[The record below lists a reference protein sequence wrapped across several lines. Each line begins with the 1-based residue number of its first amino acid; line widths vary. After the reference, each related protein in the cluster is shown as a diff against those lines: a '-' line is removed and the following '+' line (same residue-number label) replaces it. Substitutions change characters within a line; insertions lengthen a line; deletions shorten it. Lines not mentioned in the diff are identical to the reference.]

1 MLFRSDDASLDTVK
15 KLETDAVSARIAQEG
30 MTGQVEAIDGDTVHF
45 LIHSSY
51 WFQGN
56 QLKPGQ
62 PVQLRTTD
70 SQFNPTGDAIEAEL
84 LTRKNLGTYGS
95 GVNETTLK
103 LKNPADAKKL
113 AVWKKSQVARLSGK

>member
-1 MLFRSDDASLDTVK
+1 
-15 KLETDAVSARIAQEG
+15 
-30 MTGQVEAIDGDTVHF
+30 MTGQVEAVDGDTVHF

-51 WFQGN
+51 WLQGN

-62 PVQLRTTD
+62 PVQLRATD
-70 SQFNPTGDAIEAEL
+70 AQFNPTGDPIEAEL

-103 LKNPADAKKL
+103 LKNPTDAKKL
-113 AVWKKSQVARLSGK
+113 AAWKKSQFARLSGK

>member
-1 MLFRSDDASLDTVK
+1 VAS
-15 KLETDAVSARIAQEG
+15 RIARDG
-30 MTGQVEAIDGDTVHF
+30 LTGQIELVTGDTVHF

-62 PVQLRTTD
+62 TVQLRATD
-70 SQFNPTGDAIEAEL
+70 AQFAPTGEAIEAEL

-103 LKNPADAKKL
+103 LKNATDAKKL
-113 AVWKKSQVARLSGK
+113 VAWKKSQVVRLITK